1 MNTKTITLTG
11 AETTVRFD
19 RNYPY
24 FWVRNPGDSDVYM
37 SVKPGIAPD
46 ADGVVTVPAGGGAC
60 SGNVSQVD
68 TLYFLGSGK
77 VEVSPQDHAVC
88 PFFKAG
94 GKGGDV
100 EPSGGLS
107 VGGRNYVRNGNF
119 ADGLNGWGTNGYGNV
134 TLYPELDYEGHEHNL
149 LKIDLAGKDRSTSI
163 YQDIYLPVS
172 GLKNQRTAVIS
183 FYARRGNNDDKVS
196 GLGIHFNEGNSVS
209 FDVPYADNYKS
220 NRYSFSLTTDEIG
233 GNEYKGGRTRLWIT
247 LYGDDSGKNG
257 IIYISD
263 IQIEFADNDVVSD
276 YRPAPED
283 LRYTL
288 PAATADTLG
297 GVKVD
302 GTTIVINDGVISI
315 APGLL
320 GG

>member
-11 AETTVRFD
+11 SETAVKFD

-24 FWVRNPGDSDVYM
+24 FWVINYGDSDVYM
-37 SVKPGIAPD
+37 SVKPGIVPD
-46 ADGVVTVPAGGGAC
+46 TDGVVTVPAGGGAC
-60 SGNVSQVD
+60 SGDVGQAD
-68 TLYFLGSGK
+68 TLYLLGTGK
-77 VEVSPQDHAVC
+77 VEVSPQFNAVC

-94 GKGGDV
+94 GKGGES

-119 ADGLNGWGTNGYGNV
+119 ADGLNGWINIGKDNQGSRTLADSSNGYR
-134 TLYPELDYEGHEHNL
+134 ELRLWKQSSYDFGVYQVLDFPISQYTG
-149 LKIDLAGKDRSTSI
+149 DL
-163 YQDIYLPVS
+163 
-172 GLKNQRTAVIS
+172 VIS
-183 FYARRGNNDDKVS
+183 LRARSGSSPGSSQNYKFVIQFSYSDTNKVVFENLQFSSYAERYVWKVPAHALQGAGDYLRIYIPS
-196 GLGIHFNEGNSVS
+196 DS
-209 FDVPYADNYKS
+209 DNYD
-220 NRYSFSLTTDEIG
+220 LH
-233 GNEYKGGRTRLWIT
+233 
-247 LYGDDSGKNG
+247 
-257 IIYISD
+257 ISD
-263 IQIEFADNDVVSD
+263 VQIELSDGAVSD

-288 PAATADTLG
+288 PVAAADVLG

-320 GG
+320 G